1 MEKSSNMSRHELVL
15 LAAVLVNILLFHV
28 FLDRPACRWR

>member
-15 LAAVLVNILLFHV
+15 LAPVLLNIFLFHV
-28 FLDRPACRWR
+28 FLDPPACRWR